1 MAKKKERKSFVKQV
15 FFIPKNYCFD
25 IVDYINITTNQ
36 NELLQE
42 IFQSLEQGQVIKPES
57 TFHYSLKSIF
67 NK

>member
-1 MAKKKERKSFVKQV
+1 MAKHKQKTFIKQV
-15 FFIPKNYCFD
+15 FFIQKSEGSD
-25 IVDYINITTNQ
+25 IVDYINMTTNQ
-36 NELLQE
+36 QELLQE